1 MGLIFADSSA
11 LVKRHLAEQGS
22 AWVRTWIA
30 AGQGNTIA
38 IAELAIT
45 EVLSALSRR
54 RRQAH
59 LSAHSFARLRDAFLS
74 VVENEYAIIPM
85 TSALLSVASDLVIC
99 YPLHALDAIHLA
111 SALDARR
118 RIGNIP
124 LLISA
129 DLQLLAAA
137 TAEGFATDNPNNH

>member
-85 TSALLSVASDLVIC
+85 TSALLSVASDLVIR

-111 SALDARR
+111 AALDARR

-124 LLISA
+124 LLVSA